1 LAVKDPLL
9 IAIVFRH
16 CIFREGHLFL
26 IEKLT
31 LMTKQNILTYL
42 RSFFNDKKKDTT
54 FLIHYRKHDS
64 ELIKRRLNDLM
75 TEKKPFLQSKYQI
88 KDLADELQIPV
99 HQLSAFLNQVL
110 GMHFSDHINK
120 YRIDHCIELINANSS
135 DRPSLQKLS
144 RICGFNNRS
153 SFTTAFK
160 KFTGQ
165 KPFDYIKRRY
175 FLQIMNSYR
184 DKAVNNYNF

>member
-1 LAVKDPLL
+1 
-9 IAIVFRH
+9 
-16 CIFREGHLFL
+16 
-26 IEKLT
+26 
-31 LMTKQNILTYL
+31 MTKQNILTYL
-42 RSFFNDKKKDTT
+42 RSFFSDKKKDTT
-54 FLIHYRKHDS
+54 FLIQYRKHDS

-75 TEKKPFLQSKYQI
+75 TEKKPFLRSKYHI
-88 KDLADELQIPV
+88 KDLAGELQIPV

-110 GMHFSDHINK
+110 VMHFSDHINK
-120 YRIDHCIELINANSS
+120 YRIDHCIELINANVS

-175 FLQIMNSYR
+175 FLQIMNNYR

>member
-1 LAVKDPLL
+1 MA
-9 IAIVFRH
+9 
-16 CIFREGHLFL
+16 
-26 IEKLT
+26 
-31 LMTKQNILTYL
+31 KQNILGYL
-42 RSFFNDKKKDTT
+42 RNFFSDQKKDNT
-54 FLIHYRKHDS
+54 LIIHYRKNDAV
-64 ELIKRRLNDLM
+64 LIKRRLSDLM
-75 TEKKPFLQSKYQI
+75 TEKKPFLQSKYHI
-88 KDLADELQIPV
+88 KDLAVELQIPV

-120 YRIDHCIELINANSS
+120 YRIDHCIELINTNSS

>member
-1 LAVKDPLL
+1 
-9 IAIVFRH
+9 
-16 CIFREGHLFL
+16 
-26 IEKLT
+26 
-31 LMTKQNILTYL
+31 MTKQNILGYL
-42 RSFFNDKKKDTT
+42 RNFFSDQREDTT
-54 FLIHYRKHDS
+54 FVIHYRKDDPES
-64 ELIKRRLNDLM
+64 IKLKLKDIM
-75 TEKKPFLQSKYQI
+75 TEKKPFLQRRYHI
-88 KDLADELQIPV
+88 KELAAELQIPV
-99 HQLSAFLNQVL
+99 HQLSAFLNQKL

-120 YRIDHCIELINANSS
+120 YRIDHCIELIDANSS

-175 FLQIMNSYR
+175 FLQIMNNYR
-184 DKAVNNYNF
+184 DKTVNNYNF

>member
-1 LAVKDPLL
+1 
-9 IAIVFRH
+9 
-16 CIFREGHLFL
+16 
-26 IEKLT
+26 
-31 LMTKQNILTYL
+31 MTKQNILGYL
-42 RSFFNDKKKDTT
+42 RNFFSDQNKDST
-54 FLIHYRKHDS
+54 LIIHYRKSDS
-64 ELIKRRLNDLM
+64 ELIKRRLSDLM
-75 TEKKPFLQSKYQI
+75 AEKKPFLQRKYHI
-88 KDLADELQIPV
+88 KDLAAELQIPV
-99 HQLSAFLNQVL
+99 HQLSLFLNQVL

-120 YRIDHCIELINANSS
+120 YRIDHCIELINTNSS

-175 FLQIMNSYR
+175 FLQIMNNYR
-184 DKAVNNYNF
+184 DKTVNNYNF